1 MAHGDGALAPRDEED
16 LGPGAVE
23 LPSGRVSVARMYA
36 PQRRALPFRIS
47 QLAALDEALTLAGR
61 TTGLHFSVYLGD
73 LGDDARARAEEL
85 HARIGSRAPIAV
97 LVAVSPG
104 QRVVE
109 VVTGSESSRRIP
121 DRGCKLA
128 VMTMVAS
135 FENGDLTGGLTSGL
149 RMLAD
154 QAGPARHS
162 R

>member
-1 MAHGDGALAPRDEED
+1 MAHGDGALVPHERD
-16 LGPGAVE
+16 LGPGAVQ
-23 LPSGRVSVARMYA
+23 LPSGRVSVAKMYT
-36 PQRRALPFRIS
+36 PERPTLPFRTT
-47 QLAALDEALTLAGR
+47 QLALLDEALTLAGR
-61 TTGLHFSVYLGD
+61 TTGLHFSIYLGD
-73 LGDDARARAEEL
+73 LGDDAHARAEEL
-85 HARIGSRAPIAV
+85 HARVGSRASSAV

-135 FENGDLTGGLTSGL
+135 FENGDLTGGLIAGL

-154 QAGPARHS
+154 EAGPVRQH
-162 R
+162 